1 MRISNQIGLEKLNNM
16 TFLRLADSSAGLFF
30 MLPDTCCDSRNGD
43 YSRDVMK
50 EVIVCRNKISD
61 VESRHIND
69 KFVYMYK
76 WYNFLHSHIAIM
88 TLQRGNGICM
98 KEAKYHDWWIVSRRL

>member
-1 MRISNQIGLEKLNNM
+1 MRTSNQIGLEKLNNM

-50 EVIVCRNKISD
+50 VHR
-61 VESRHIND
+61 
-69 KFVYMYK
+69 
-76 WYNFLHSHIAIM
+76 
-88 TLQRGNGICM
+88 
-98 KEAKYHDWWIVSRRL
+98 VSNCVQE